1 MFRRPHVRAIS
12 ASTKEA
18 SLAAIIVLLA
28 AWAGL
33 SWYGND
39 DPAPAGPTHAAR
51 LDAASGPCDRNG
63 TSNIALLVTSTDDA
77 PLTPGPAQLIVRW
90 NDTGDTGPMVC
101 VESDT
106 DGVTAEASTIAA
118 TPGERGM
125 QISVAGMERGQEVT
139 VDLGIPWPADVATT
153 SVAVHLEPG
162 AGADGSILVDP
173 APVTVDV
180 NHLAPP
186 SVAAQLV
193 GPPDGAIL
201 GEPTPFELRL
211 SVTDGPAAEVTAR
224 LPLADGLT
232 VDSLFADNDG
242 ECASEADA
250 VVCRWAEIDSS
261 ASALVELVVVPGDP
275 TCEFLVL
282 CLDAEI
288 TWRGEPGASTTTSTE
303 VDLEGRP
310 QLVLASFEVD
320 GVRAFTVTNTST
332 GPVTDI
338 AVVDPGCG
346 PVTHTGPEVLEPAGT
361 LVLTCGGSAPDER
374 TATATAR
381 GSDGAVVTGSLV
393 ITPPD

>member
-1 MFRRPHVRAIS
+1 MPRSR
-12 ASTKEA
+12 
-18 SLAAIIVLLA
+18 
-28 AWAGL
+28 
-33 SWYGND
+33 
-39 DPAPAGPTHAAR
+39 
-51 LDAASGPCDRNG
+51 
-63 TSNIALLVTSTDDA
+63 
-77 PLTPGPAQLIVRW
+77 PGPAQLIVRW
-90 NDTGDTGPMVC
+90 NDTGDTGPMAC

-106 DGVTAEASTIAA
+106 DGVTAEASTVAA

-162 AGADGSILVDP
+162 AGVGGAILLDP

-180 NHLAPP
+180 NHLAPAP
-186 SVAAQLV
+186 SPLSSSARPTVPSSVSRAGRTPAV
-193 GPPDGAIL
+193 GHRRSRRGGDGPPAVG
-201 GEPTPFELRL
+201 R
-211 SVTDGPAAEVTAR
+211 R
-224 LPLADGLT
+224 ADGGQPLRRQRRR
-232 VDSLFADNDG
+232 VRR
-242 ECASEADA
+242 EADA
-250 VVCRWAEIDSS
+250 VVCRWAEVDAS

-288 TWRGEPGASTTTSTE
+288 TWSGEPGASTTASTE

-310 QLVLASFEVD
+310 QLAVASFEVD
-320 GVRAFTVTNTST
+320 GIRAFTVTNTST
-332 GPVTDI
+332 GPVSDI

-361 LVLTCGGSAPDER
+361 LVLTCGGSGPDQREV
-374 TATATAR
+374 TATGH
-381 GSDGAVVTGSLV
+381 GSDGAAVSGSLV